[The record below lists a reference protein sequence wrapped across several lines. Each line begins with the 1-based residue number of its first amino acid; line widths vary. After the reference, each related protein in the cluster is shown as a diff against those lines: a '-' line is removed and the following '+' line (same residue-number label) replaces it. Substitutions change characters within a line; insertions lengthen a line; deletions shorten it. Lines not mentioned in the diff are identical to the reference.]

1 MKRTPAGSM
10 PELTGGR
17 LPLDGVRVIDITR
30 LLPGALATL
39 LLADMGADV
48 IKLEIPPAGD
58 YQRSSAPAF
67 RGTGAAFTALNRD
80 KRSVC
85 LDYRTPDG
93 LRAVH
98 RLVDTAD
105 VIIESALPGS
115 LRSRALDFDSLHA
128 RLPRLV
134 YCSLSGLGQTGV
146 LSSHPA
152 HGTTLD
158 ALSGY
163 LEVQRAPAGETIAVP
178 VPCGGLRHSVLHA
191 GHTAAMAICAA
202 LYSAAMTGSGVHIDA
217 SCWDSAMAA
226 DPFRG
231 FQELNG
237 LSAEYGTSA
246 ARPAI
251 SVFETADG
259 GHVAVAAPERTFW
272 ESFCE
277 VIGRPDLVSASQ
289 REYVDIDGRKA
300 RVYDE
305 IARVIAKR
313 PLSDWEAALVA
324 AKVPSAPALTAN
336 RFESEHAVSR
346 DLVRTEEHT
355 PRADG
360 LQQGLTRWVGSAVRF
375 GSQRGRDRA
384 RQAPAMGAD
393 TVEVLTELGFGD
405 AEIATLVPM
414 PSGEVS

>member
-1 MKRTPAGSM
+1 MKPMPGGPM
-10 PELTGGR
+10 PEPTGRR
-17 LPLDGVRVIDITR
+17 LPLDGVRVIDLTR

-105 VIIESALPGS
+105 VLIESALPGS

-134 YCSLSGLGQTGV
+134 YCSLSGFGQTGA
-146 LSSHPA
+146 LASHPA

-163 LEVQRAPAGETIAVP
+163 LEVQRAPAGETIAAP
-178 VPCGGLRHSVLHA
+178 VPRGRLRHSVLHA
-191 GHTAAMAICAA
+191 GHTAATAICAA
-202 LYSAAMTGSGVHIDA
+202 LYSAATTGSGVHIDV

-237 LSAEYGTSA
+237 LSAGYGTSA

-251 SVFETADG
+251 SVFETAGG
-259 GHVAVAAPERTFW
+259 GHLVVAAPEQAFW
-272 ESFCE
+272 KSFCE

-289 REYVDIDGRKA
+289 REYVDIDGRQV

-313 PLSDWEAALVA
+313 PLWEWEAALVA
-324 AKVPSAPALTAN
+324 AKVPSAPVLAGN

-346 DLVRTEEHT
+346 DLVRTEEHMA
-355 PRADG
+355 RADG
-360 LQQGLTRWVGSAVRF
+360 LQQGPARWVGSAVRF
-375 GSQRGRDRA
+375 GSQRGRDWA
-384 RQAPAMGAD
+384 RQAPAIGAD
-393 TVEVLTELGFGD
+393 TVEVLTALGFSN
-405 AEIATLVPM
+405 AEIAELVPT
-414 PSGEVS
+414 P